1 MTFLFNKR
9 PNESQ
14 NVTARSSLEVRLFN
28 LFISQMKKLRP
39 THIKNLP
46 RITQLVLME
55 KRKVD
60 SYLLSPS

>member
-9 PNESQ
+9 PNEPQ
-14 NVTARSSLEVRLFN
+14 NVTAGSSLEIRLFG

-39 THIKNLP
+39 THIKNSP

-55 KRKVD
+55 KKRK
-60 SYLLSPS
+60 LTHIF